1 MRLITLEF
9 NTTED
14 VLETVLQDFEALNAY
29 WTSNGVRFHLFQDT
43 ARKSRYLGI
52 FLTEKSID
60 EIVSLIQ
67 TDGQA
72 KSLFERLKGAG
83 IHILVSVMEEVR

>member
-43 ARKSRYLGI
+43 R
-52 FLTEKSID
+52 EK
-60 EIVSLIQ
+60 
-67 TDGQA
+67 
-72 KSLFERLKGAG
+72 AG
-83 IHILVSVMEEVR
+83 ISASF